1 MTMQLCLADAGR
13 TLRLGQLL
21 ARSVPPGAPLPA
33 ILLQG
38 ELGAGKT
45 TLVRGLVAAL
55 PGGNDA
61 EVSSPSFN
69 LLNLYPTQPETA
81 HVDLY
86 RLNGQEPDD
95 TVAEVLEDDGRLV
108 VVEWAQFL
116 PERLLP
122 PEHLFIRWLDAP
134 QSGRRVRLDAV
145 GKKSYG
151 MLERLQ
157 RDLRGSMRPEE
168 GPKKV
173 DT

>member
-1 MTMQLCLADAGR
+1 MTIQICLADTGR

-21 ARSVPPGAPLPA
+21 AQSVSPEAPWPA

-55 PGGNDA
+55 PGGNEA

-86 RLNGQEPDD
+86 RLKGREPDE
-95 TVAEVLEDDGRLV
+95 TVAEVLEDDHRLV
-108 VVEWAQFL
+108 VVEWAQYL
-116 PERLLP
+116 PERILP
-122 PEHLFIRWLDAP
+122 PAHLSIRWLDAP
-134 QSGRRVRLDAV
+134 RGGRRVRLDAV
-145 GKKSYG
+145 GEKAYS
-151 MLERLQ
+151 MLERF
-157 RDLRGSMRPEE
+157 RRGLRGSMRPEE
-168 GPKKV
+168 DPKKV

>member
-1 MTMQLCLADAGR
+1 MTMQLCLTDAGR
-13 TLRLGQLL
+13 TLRLGRLL
-21 ARSVPPGAPLPA
+21 ARSIPQEAPLPT

-55 PGGNDA
+55 SGGSDA

-69 LLNLYPTQPETA
+69 LLNLYPTKPETA

-108 VVEWAQFL
+108 VVEWAEFL
-116 PERLLP
+116 PKRLLP
-122 PEHLFIRWLDAP
+122 PARLLIRWLDTP
-134 QSGRRVRLDAV
+134 ERGRQVCLEAE
-145 GKKSYG
+145 GKKAYG

-157 RDLRGSMRPEE
+157 RDLRGSMRPEKA
-168 GPKKV
+168 PKKV

>member
-1 MTMQLCLADAGR
+1 M
-13 TLRLGQLL
+13 
-21 ARSVPPGAPLPA
+21 SA

-108 VVEWAQFL
+108 IVEWAQFL

-122 PEHLFIRWLDAP
+122 PAHLFIRWVDAP
-134 QSGRRVRLDAV
+134 QGGRRVRLDAV
-145 GKKSYG
+145 GENTYA

-157 RDLRGSMRPEE
+157 RDLRGSMRKTMRPEE
-168 GPKKV
+168 DPKKV
-173 DT
+173 DR